1 MLLLDASDDEAAM
14 RAQVRR
20 LLALN
25 AGTVRYLAARLARRG
40 ALAGDEVD
48 AIVRGRR
55 QSPAPVTI
63 STEP

>member
-48 AIVRGRR
+48 ESCAGAGNPPR
-55 QSPAPVTI
+55 P
-63 STEP
+63 